1 MCLGLNPSHHGRKKM
16 DEHDDTPLEK
26 FKEFVSE
33 ILTVPKEA
41 VQKAEDDRRAMTRPN
56 PPQKDEDQ
64 DEA

>member
-1 MCLGLNPSHHGRKKM
+1 M